1 MKITHTWD
9 KENYIAKCEIQDH
22 DMRFVG
28 EAKCH
33 PDDEEFASAITGG
46 YIAEGRAY
54 IKLYQHTKN
63 FVVKPQIDILQYT
76 LSSIKSS
83 KYYSPKSI
91 GAIKVEQELARKK
104 SEYEQL
110 KLAIDKEKRNLKDYI
125 ADKDK
130 LHRFLGKRKQTS
142 N

>member
-33 PDDEEFASAITGG
+33 SDDKEFVSSITGG

-54 IKLYQHTKN
+54 IKMYQHTKN
-63 FVVKPQIDILQYT
+63 FVVKPQIDILQYM
-76 LSSIKSS
+76 LNSIKQN
-83 KYYSPKSI
+83 KYYNPKSM
-91 GAIKVEQELARKK
+91 AVIKIEQELARKK

-110 KLAIDKEKRNLKDYI
+110 KKTIETEKNNLKTYI

-130 LHRFLGKRKQTS
+130 LHKYLGKKK
-142 N
+142 

>member
-22 DMRFVG
+22 DMHFVG

-33 PDDEEFASAITGG
+33 PDDEEFVSAITGG

-63 FVVKPQIDILQYT
+63 FVIKPQIDILQYT
-76 LSSIKSS
+76 LNNIKTN
-83 KYYSPKSI
+83 KYYNPKSMA
-91 GAIKVEQELARKK
+91 AIKVERELARKK

-110 KLAIDKEKRNLKDYI
+110 KVAIETEKNNLKKYI

-130 LHRFLGKRKQTS
+130 LHNYLGKKK
-142 N
+142 

>member
-22 DMRFVG
+22 DMQFVG

-33 PDDEEFASAITGG
+33 PDDKEFVSAITGG

-63 FVVKPQIDILQYT
+63 FVIKPQINILRYT
-76 LSSIKSS
+76 LNNIKANR
-83 KYYSPKSI
+83 YYNPKSMA
-91 GAIKVEQELARKK
+91 AIKVEQELARKK

-110 KLAIDKEKRNLKDYI
+110 KVAIETEKNNLKKYI

-130 LHRFLGKRKQTS
+130 LHNYLGKKK
-142 N
+142 

>member
-1 MKITHTWD
+1 MRITHTWD

-33 PDDEEFASAITGG
+33 PDDQEFVSAITGG

-76 LSSIKSS
+76 LHSIKQS
-83 KYYSPKSI
+83 KYYNPNSLATVKI
-91 GAIKVEQELARKK
+91 EQELARKK

-110 KLAIDKEKRNLKDYI
+110 KFAIDNEKLNLKYYI

-130 LHRFLGKRKQTS
+130 LHKFFGKKKQLS

>member
-33 PDDEEFASAITGG
+33 PDDQEFVSTITGG

-54 IKLYQHTKN
+54 IKMYQHTKN
-63 FVVKPQIDILQYT
+63 FVIKPQIDILQYMVNN
-76 LSSIKSS
+76 IKQS
-83 KYYSPKSI
+83 KYYNPNSMA
-91 GAIKVEQELARKK
+91 AIKIEQELVRKK

-110 KLAIDKEKRNLKDYI
+110 RLAIDNEKLNLKDYI
-125 ADKDK
+125 VNKDK
-130 LHRFLGKRKQTS
+130 LHKYLSQKK
-142 N
+142 